1 MPNNI
6 VLRAVL
12 AVTILLFVCSS
23 ARMSQDQTQESHSQQ
38 RDSVI
43 FSFALS
49 WDDLWRE
56 GASLE
61 EVPQPERDEIV
72 KEVLQE
78 IGNKMKRRHK
88 VSDLVAF
95 NVKKVRE
102 NLALVEYPHLSNQSD
117 SELNLIGD
125 KLLQLGGFV
134 LNVNIFV
141 NNREI
146 YLGAKG
152 LDEKTNEEGR
162 DEGQLLKKA

>member
-1 MPNNI
+1 
-6 VLRAVL
+6 
-12 AVTILLFVCSS
+12 
-23 ARMSQDQTQESHSQQ
+23 
-38 RDSVI
+38 
-43 FSFALS
+43 
-49 WDDLWRE
+49 
-56 GASLE
+56 
-61 EVPQPERDEIV
+61 
-72 KEVLQE
+72 
-78 IGNKMKRRHK
+78 MKRRHK

-146 YLGAKG
+146 YLGDKG